1 MWISTASAVL
11 KLRRTLLVPICFHV
25 SLRKKTMADILT
37 YTVTAGPATD
47 SDVVS
52 RTVTVSINGEA
63 PDIQKYPADTLTFSP
78 LVVSEGDNVVMTL
91 VDIDNAGNPS
101 APAVVEFVAA
111 DTLPPS
117 QPGGFGLTLVHESSA
132 Q

>member
-1 MWISTASAVL
+1 
-11 KLRRTLLVPICFHV
+11 
-25 SLRKKTMADILT
+25 MADILT

-63 PDIQKYPADTLTFSP
+63 PDIQKYPANTLTFSP

-91 VDIDNAGNPS
+91 VDTDNAGNPS

-117 QPGGFGLTLVHESSA
+117 QPGGFGVTLVHESSA